1 MASWI
6 KGKVDGAK
14 KVVTDKVDDAK
25 EAIAIKQAELEEKER
40 VRKRLKWEKEREE
53 AERIAEYEASKPRLP
68 RDVAAAAEKGDVARV
83 RRWFDEGGRSARGR
97 TTSHGKS
104 LLMLAAKRGQLEVM
118 ELAFAKGAD
127 ANECDHKGSPAL
139 HYAVL
144 YQRTP
149 RPRCSSTGARVD
161 QASYTLGMTAT
172 MYAAQYG
179 DAETLRLLIDKGA
192 SWRAGRVWI
201 AATTFAS
208 VGMSLHGQP
217 KNGFTVVAAAFV
229 VEGLHLAFNANPML
243 TSAMLLE
250 KEKAKAAKSK

>member
-6 KGKVDGAK
+6 KSKVDGAK

-53 AERIAEYEASKPRLP
+53 AERIAEYERSKPRLP
-68 RDVAAAAEKGDVARV
+68 RDVAEAAEKGDVARV
-83 RRWFDEGGRSARGR
+83 RRWFDEGATIGLR
-97 TTSHGKS
+97 TDDVYGTS

-144 YQRTP
+144 YQRTAAAALLIDK
-149 RPRCSSTGARVD
+149 GARVD

-179 DAETLRLLIDKGA
+179 DAETLRLLIDKGE
-192 SWRAGRVWI
+192 SWWALDDISQDAEAHAQLNAWEGNGCEACEKILAELREVR
-201 AATTFAS
+201 FK
-208 VGMSLHGQP
+208 GQLGP
-217 KNGFTVVAAAFV
+217 
-229 VEGLHLAFNANPML
+229 P
-243 TSAMLLE
+243 
-250 KEKAKAAKSK
+250 EKAV